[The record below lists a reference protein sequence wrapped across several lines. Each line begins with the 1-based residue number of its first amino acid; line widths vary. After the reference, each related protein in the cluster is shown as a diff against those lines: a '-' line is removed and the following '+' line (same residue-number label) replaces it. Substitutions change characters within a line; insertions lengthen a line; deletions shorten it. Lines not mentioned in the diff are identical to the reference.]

1 LELPSWRA
9 YSFSSCSSAGRGIA
23 VQVRF
28 REHPR
33 PAASDVWRTEPHGPI
48 PAFSTIMDIQITTKK
63 SEGVE
68 RLLEVSVPLTTV
80 RDEEEKQAKRYATSV
95 RLPGFRPGKAP
106 AAMVRKRFK
115 DAIRQQV
122 LETLVQEAFKEVI
135 EREKLEVAA
144 QPHVHDVKFED
155 DKPLTFELHL
165 ELRPKV
171 ELNRTEGFRVSRP
184 AAAVTEEMVAE
195 QIETLRDQKA
205 TWAPVEEKPREGDM
219 VKVMLATPTK
229 DSDEMPEGSPYNL
242 VLGGGQAIP
251 GIEELVMELTPGE
264 TKERVVK
271 WPDDFPDEAQRG
283 QSKKVRVTL
292 EEVKRK
298 SAPALDDEFAREV
311 GDFDS
316 LEALRAAVRTD
327 LEEHA
332 TRDADASVRQQ
343 LLDQVAEA
351 NPFDVPPSWVHR
363 MIDAYMQAYQIPDE
377 QRQQFA
383 NEFAAV
389 AEKQVRRDM
398 LIDALAEQQSLTAS
412 EKDVDERVAKVAE
425 QRGAD
430 PGQVYASLQKA
441 GRLQE
446 IERSITE
453 EKVFE
458 WLTSRNEVTNATA

>member
-1 LELPSWRA
+1 
-9 YSFSSCSSAGRGIA
+9 
-23 VQVRF
+23 
-28 REHPR
+28 
-33 PAASDVWRTEPHGPI
+33 
-48 PAFSTIMDIQITTKK
+48 MDIQITTKK

-68 RLLEVSVPLTTV
+68 RLLEVSVPLVAV
-80 RDEEEKQAKRYATSV
+80 RDEEEKTARKYAASV

-122 LETLVQEAFKEVI
+122 IETLVQEAFKEVM
-135 EREKLEVAA
+135 EREKLDVAA

-165 ELRPKV
+165 EVRPKI
-171 ELNRTEGFRVSRP
+171 ELARTRGFRVAR
-184 AAAVTEEMVAE
+184 ADGTVTDDQVSE
-195 QIETLRDQKA
+195 QLETLRDQKA
-205 TWAPVEEKPREGDM
+205 TWAPVEGQPLEGDM
-219 VKVMLATPTK
+219 VKVLLSTPETEG
-229 DSDEMPEGSPYNL
+229 DEMPEGSPYNL

-251 GIEELVMELTPGE
+251 GIEELVMELQPGE

-271 WPDDFPDEAQRG
+271 WPDDFPDEKQRG

-298 SAPALDDEFAREV
+298 SAPALDDAFAREV
-311 GDFDS
+311 GDFDG
-316 LEALRAAVRTD
+316 LDALRAAVRKD
-327 LEEHA
+327 LQEHA
-332 TRDADASVRQQ
+332 TRDAEAAVRSS
-343 LLDQVAEA
+343 LLDQIAEA
-351 NPFDVPPSWVHR
+351 NPFDVPPSWVNR

-377 QRQQFA
+377 QRRQFA
-383 NEFAAV
+383 GEFTAV

-398 LIDALAEQQSLTAS
+398 LIDALAEQEKLTAS

-441 GRLQE
+441 GRLPE

-458 WLTSRNEVTNATA
+458 WLTARNEVTNGTEP

>member
-1 LELPSWRA
+1 
-9 YSFSSCSSAGRGIA
+9 
-23 VQVRF
+23 
-28 REHPR
+28 
-33 PAASDVWRTEPHGPI
+33 
-48 PAFSTIMDIQITTKK
+48 MDIQITTKK

-68 RLLEVSVPLTTV
+68 RLLEVSVPLVAV
-80 RDEEEKQAKRYATSV
+80 RDEEEKTARKYAASV

-122 LETLVQEAFKEVI
+122 LETLVQEAFKEVM
-135 EREKLEVAA
+135 EREKLDVAA

-165 ELRPKV
+165 EVRPTI
-171 ELNRTEGFRVSRP
+171 ELARTQGFKVSRGSG
-184 AAAVTEEMVAE
+184 TITDE
-195 QIETLRDQKA
+195 QVNEQLETLRDQKA
-205 TWAPVEEKPREGDM
+205 TWAPVEEQPREGDM
-219 VKVMLATPTK
+219 VKVLLSTPQK
-229 DSDEMPEGSPYNL
+229 EGDEMPEGSPYNL

-251 GIEELVMELTPGE
+251 GIEELVMELKPGE

-283 QSKKVRVTL
+283 QSKNVRVTL

-298 SAPALDDEFAREV
+298 SAPALDDAFAREV

-316 LEALRAAVRTD
+316 LEALRAAVRKD
-327 LEEHA
+327 LQEHA
-332 TRDADASVRQQ
+332 TRDADAAVRSA
-343 LLDQVAEA
+343 LLDQIAEA
-351 NPFDVPPSWVHR
+351 NPFDVPPSWVNR
-363 MIDAYMQAYQIPDE
+363 MIDAYMQAYQIPEE
-377 QRQQFA
+377 QKRQFA
-383 NEFAAV
+383 GEFAAV

-398 LIDALAEQQSLTAS
+398 LIDALADQNKLTAS

-425 QRGAD
+425 QRGAE

-441 GRLQE
+441 GRLPE

-458 WLTSRNEVTNATA
+458 WLTARNEVTNASEP

>member
-1 LELPSWRA
+1 
-9 YSFSSCSSAGRGIA
+9 
-23 VQVRF
+23 
-28 REHPR
+28 
-33 PAASDVWRTEPHGPI
+33 
-48 PAFSTIMDIQITTKK
+48 MDIQITTKK

-68 RLLEVSVPLTTV
+68 RLLEVSVPLVAV
-80 RDEEEKQAKRYATSV
+80 RDEEEKTAKRYAASV

-122 LETLVQEAFKEVI
+122 LETLVQEAFKEVM
-135 EREKLEVAA
+135 EREKLDVAA

-165 ELRPKV
+165 EVRPKI
-171 ELNRTEGFRVSRP
+171 ELARTQGFRVARNTTT
-184 AAAVTEEMVAE
+184 VTDE
-195 QIETLRDQKA
+195 QVNEQLENLRDQKA
-205 TWAPVEEKPREGDM
+205 TWAPVEEQPREGDM
-219 VKVMLATPTK
+219 VKVLLSTPQK
-229 DSDEMPEGSPYNL
+229 DGDEMPEGSPYNL

-251 GIEELVMELTPGE
+251 GIEELVMELKPGE

-283 QSKKVRVTL
+283 QSKNVRVTL

-298 SAPALDDEFAREV
+298 SAPALDDAFAREV
-311 GDFDS
+311 GDFDG
-316 LEALRAAVRTD
+316 LEALRAAVRKD
-327 LEEHA
+327 LQEHA
-332 TRDADASVRQQ
+332 TRDADAAVRSA
-343 LLDQVAEA
+343 LLDQIAEA
-351 NPFDVPPSWVHR
+351 NPFDVPPSWVNR

-377 QRQQFA
+377 QRRQFA
-383 NEFAAV
+383 GEFAAV

-398 LIDALAEQQSLTAS
+398 LIEALAGQEQLAAS

-458 WLTSRNEVTNATA
+458 WLTARNEVTNGTEP

>member
-1 LELPSWRA
+1 
-9 YSFSSCSSAGRGIA
+9 
-23 VQVRF
+23 
-28 REHPR
+28 
-33 PAASDVWRTEPHGPI
+33 
-48 PAFSTIMDIQITTKK
+48 MDIQITTKK
-63 SEGVE
+63 SDGVE
-68 RLLEVSVPLTTV
+68 RLLEVSVPLLAV
-80 RDEEEKQAKRYATSV
+80 RDEEEKTAKRYAASV

-122 LETLVQEAFKEVI
+122 IETLVQEAFKEVM
-135 EREKLEVAA
+135 EREKLDVAA

-165 ELRPKV
+165 EVRPKI
-171 ELNRTEGFRVSRP
+171 ELARTHGFKVARGVTTVTDEQVS
-184 AAAVTEEMVAE
+184 E
-195 QIETLRDQKA
+195 QLETLRDQKA
-205 TWAPVEEKPREGDM
+205 TWAPVEEQPREGDM
-219 VKVMLATPTK
+219 VKVLLSTPQK
-229 DSDEMPEGSPYNL
+229 DGDEMPEGSPYNL

-251 GIEELVMELTPGE
+251 GIEELVMELAPGE
-264 TKERVVK
+264 TKERVVR
-271 WPDDFPDEAQRG
+271 WPDDFPDESQRG

-298 SAPALDDEFAREV
+298 SAPPLDDAFAREV
-311 GDFDS
+311 GDFDG
-316 LEALRAAVRTD
+316 LDALRTAVRAD

-332 TRDADASVRQQ
+332 TRDADAGVRSA
-343 LLDQVAEA
+343 LLDQIVDA
-351 NPFDVPPSWVHR
+351 NPFDVPPSWVNR
-363 MIDAYMQAYQIPDE
+363 MIDAYMQAYQIPEE
-377 QRQQFA
+377 QRRQFA
-383 NEFAAV
+383 GEFSAV

-398 LIDALAEQQSLTAS
+398 LIDALADQEQLKAS

-441 GRLQE
+441 GRLPE

-458 WLTSRNEVTNATA
+458 WLTSRNEVTNGTDL

>member
-1 LELPSWRA
+1 MNRA
-9 YSFSSCSSAGRGIA
+9 
-23 VQVRF
+23 
-28 REHPR
+28 EPR
-33 PAASDVWRTEPHGPI
+33 TPI
-48 PAFSTIMDIQITTKK
+48 PAFSIHMDIQITTKK

-68 RLLEVSVPLTTV
+68 RLLEVSVPLLAV
-80 RDEEEKQAKRYATSV
+80 RDEEEKTAKKYAASV

-122 LETLVQEAFKEVI
+122 IETLVQEAFKEVM
-135 EREKLEVAA
+135 EREKLDVAA

-165 ELRPKV
+165 EVKPKI
-171 ELNRTEGFRVSRP
+171 ELARTQGFTVARASS
-184 AAAVTEEMVAE
+184 AVTDAQVSE
-195 QIETLRDQKA
+195 QLETLRDQKG
-205 TWAPVEEKPREGDM
+205 TWAPVEGQPIEGDM
-219 VKVMLATPTK
+219 VKVVLSTPEK
-229 DSDEMPEGSPYNL
+229 GGDAMPEGSPYDL
-242 VLGGGQAIP
+242 VLGGGQAIA
-251 GIEELVMELTPGE
+251 GIEELVMELAPGE

-283 QSKKVRVTL
+283 QSKSVRVTL

-298 SAPALDDEFAREV
+298 TAPALDDAFAREV
-311 GDFDS
+311 GDFDGI
-316 LEALRAAVRTD
+316 EALRAAVRKD

-332 TRDADASVRQQ
+332 TRDADAAVRSA
-343 LLDQVAEA
+343 LLDQIAAA
-351 NPFDVPPSWVHR
+351 NPFDVPPSWVNR

-377 QRQQFA
+377 QRRQFA
-383 NEFAAV
+383 GEFATV

-398 LIDALAEQQSLTAS
+398 LIEALAGQNQLGAS

-441 GRLQE
+441 GRLAE

-458 WLTSRNEVTNATA
+458 WLTSRNDVTHGTDT